1 MKSMKVLTAALLLAG
16 ASAAHAQLACDTPLG
31 VSMDAVPESLRG
43 CAASAAIQPGL
54 LAPTDTAFVN
64 VLFAP
69 VGVTAG
75 INTHVLN
82 NFPAGLTPR
91 GATNPSLFALDLSA
105 DGNTLFGAVV
115 SNAAAPPTNN
125 RTLGTI
131 NQTTGA
137 YTVVAN
143 ITGLVDQANESA
155 SDLAINPSTNVAY
168 LLTNAGTA
176 APFTS
181 RLYTVNL
188 ATGAL
193 TLVGAA
199 TNNPSFIIDMAVN
212 CAGQIFGHRFN
223 GTAGQ
228 NSELVSINPANGAV
242 TAIGSTGFPANF
254 AQGMDF
260 DAQANTLYMWQ
271 FQGTSAADVVVRYGT
286 VNTTTGALTPIFT
299 SAVGS
304 GIEVEGAIRSSCAVA
319 GPAVSTPVPLNSS
332 WALSLM
338 ALLLVGAGLVGARR
352 FS

>member
-16 ASAAHAQLACDTPLG
+16 ASAAHAQLACDAPLG
-31 VSMDAVPESLRG
+31 VSMDAVPESLRH
-43 CAASAAIQPGL
+43 CSTAAALPPGL

-64 VLFAP
+64 VLFGP
-69 VGVTAG
+69 SPG
-75 INTHVLN
+75 ISTHILN
-82 NFPAGLTPR
+82 NFPGSLSLLGPA
-91 GATNPSLFALDLSA
+91 NPSLFSMDFNAGGTILY
-105 DGNTLFGAVV
+105 GAVA
-115 SNAAAPPTNN
+115 SNAATPPTNN

-131 NQTTGA
+131 SQTTGA

-143 ITGLVDQANESA
+143 LTGFADQANESA

-168 LLTNAGTA
+168 LLTNAG
-176 APFTS
+176 APPAITS

-188 ATGAL
+188 TTGAL
-193 TLVGAA
+193 TLVGAQA
-199 TNNPSFIIDMAVN
+199 NNPSFIIDMAVN

-228 NSELVSINPANGAV
+228 NSELVSINPTTGAV

-271 FQGTSAADVVVRYGT
+271 FAGTSAADVIVRYGT
-286 VNTTTGALTPIFT
+286 VNTGTGALTPIFT
-299 SAVGS
+299 SAVGA
-304 GIEVEGAIRSSCAVA
+304 GLEIEGAIRSNCAPV
-319 GPAVSTPVPLNSS
+319 GPSVSTPVPVNST

-338 ALLLVGAGLVGARR
+338 ALLLAGVGLVGARR

>member
-1 MKSMKVLTAALLLAG
+1 MKSMKVLTAAVLLAG
-16 ASAAHAQLACDTPLG
+16 ASAAHAQLTCNTPLG
-31 VSMDAVPESLRG
+31 VSMEAVPESLRH
-43 CAASAAIQPGL
+43 CAGNTTIQPGI
-54 LAPTDTAFVN
+54 LAPTDTAFAN

-69 VGVTAG
+69 VGITPG
-75 INTHVLN
+75 INTHILN
-82 NFPAGLTPR
+82 NFPASLTPR
-91 GATNPSLFALDLSA
+91 GATNPSLFSVDLSA
-105 DGNTLFGAVV
+105 DGTTLFGAVV
-115 SNAAAPPTNN
+115 SNAATPPTNN

-143 ITGLVDQANESA
+143 ITGLVDQAAESA
-155 SDLAINPSTNVAY
+155 SDLAINPSTGVAY

-199 TNNPSFIIDMAVN
+199 TNNPSFVIDMAVN
-212 CAGQIFGHRFN
+212 CAGQIFGHRF
-223 GTAGQ
+223 GAAGG
-228 NSELVSINPANGAV
+228 NSELVSISPANGAV
-242 TAIGSTGFPANF
+242 TTIGSTGFTANF

-271 FQGTSAADVVVRYGT
+271 FAGTSAADVVVRYGT

-299 SAVGS
+299 SAAGA
-304 GIEVEGAIRSSCAVA
+304 GIEVEGAIRSSCTAA
-319 GPAVSTPVPLNSS
+319 GPVTSTPVPTNAT
-332 WALSLM
+332 WALSLL

>member
-1 MKSMKVLTAALLLAG
+1 MKSMKVLTAVLLLAG
-16 ASAAHAQLACDTPLG
+16 ASAAQAQLACNTPLG
-31 VSMDAVPESLRG
+31 VSMDAVPESLRN
-43 CAASAAIQPGL
+43 CATGAAIQPGL

-64 VLFAP
+64 ALFAP
-69 VGVTAG
+69 APTPVG
-75 INTHVLN
+75 IHTHVLN
-82 NFPAGLTPR
+82 NFPASLTFR

-143 ITGLVDQANESA
+143 ITGLADQANESA

-199 TNNPSFIIDMAVN
+199 ANNPSFIIDMAVN

-228 NSELVSINPANGAV
+228 NSELVSINPTNGAV
-242 TAIGSTGFPANF
+242 TTVGSTGFPANF

-271 FQGTSAADVVVRYGT
+271 FQGTSGADVVLRYGT
-286 VNTTTGALTPIFT
+286 VNTDTGTLTPIFT
-299 SAVGS
+299 SAVGA
-304 GIEVEGAIRSSCAVA
+304 GIEIEGAIRSSCAVA
-319 GPAVSTPVPLNSS
+319 GPVVSTPVPLNSS